1 MVGRTILEFASETL
15 AHCLHRPGRTH
26 PADENHAPG
35 RERQTAGRHD
45 EARRQFR
52 QPQTLAV
59 LGRRLVPQ
67 PRVDMLRVDRLLQPR
82 QLLTQLG
89 RPLEQPWLEPAVEV
103 FHTAVVLWHP
113 RRDEHRFDAEAQA
126 QPDHPRQGPRRW
138 PPAGQFAG
146 VVELDLGRPV
156 QVLPA
161 LPEEGEDLVHAARA
175 GQVKA
180 DGAVDGVLAH
190 PDVIAVRTALEVDGP
205 HQVDLV
211 QLVGGPAPGG
221 RDTPGVAA
229 AGPGGPAARSSRCA
243 PGRARW
249 CARRAAGGHS
259 GSSTRRGWPWPRAG
273 CSRWPARHGPEAAG
287 GRLVISY
294 SARKQTALCNRKRVE
309 INVDP
314 LQQYPTRRGWPWPR
328 SGCSR
333 WPARHGP
340 EAAGGWKGLSFPARA
355 RCPGRR
361 GDELASGRTGPR
373 GRPAGSGP
381 TTCGTRSRRGPEWS
395 RCA

>member
-82 QLLTQLG
+82 QLLTQVG
-89 RPLEQPWLEPAVEV
+89 RPLEQPWLIPGGMN
-103 FHTAVVLWHP
+103 TGST
-113 RRDEHRFDAEAQA
+113 A

-146 VVELDLGRPV
+146 VVELDLDRPA

-161 LPEEGEDLVHAARA
+161 LPEEPQDLVHAARA

-180 DGAVDGVLAH
+180 DGAVEGVLAH
-190 PDVIAVRTALEVDGP
+190 PDGRWAPPVCNANSDEV
-205 HQVDLV
+205 
-211 QLVGGPAPGG
+211 
-221 RDTPGVAA
+221 
-229 AGPGGPAARSSRCA
+229 AGYWEQWDYQA
-243 PGRARW
+243 
-249 CARRAAGGHS
+249 
-259 GSSTRRGWPWPRAG
+259 
-273 CSRWPARHGPEAAG
+273 
-287 GRLVISY
+287 
-294 SARKQTALCNRKRVE
+294 
-309 INVDP
+309 
-314 LQQYPTRRGWPWPR
+314 
-328 SGCSR
+328 
-333 WPARHGP
+333 
-340 EAAGGWKGLSFPARA
+340 
-355 RCPGRR
+355 
-361 GDELASGRTGPR
+361 
-373 GRPAGSGP
+373 
-381 TTCGTRSRRGPEWS
+381 
-395 RCA
+395 